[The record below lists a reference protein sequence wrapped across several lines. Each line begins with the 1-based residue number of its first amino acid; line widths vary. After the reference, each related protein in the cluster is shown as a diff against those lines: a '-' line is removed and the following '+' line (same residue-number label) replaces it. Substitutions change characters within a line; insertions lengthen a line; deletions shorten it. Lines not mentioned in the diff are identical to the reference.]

1 MRVAWPAE
9 FEMIPR
15 RCTRCW
21 TISNLRFRQA
31 PRHPD
36 SGRIEREIA
45 FTDRAQGHVRS
56 LLDEVA
62 FVARFAF
69 DEKQALSNASSAALL
84 SCTVRLR
91 SLTEEDWARLSGIPL
106 RQRRELARCEI
117 SGAC

>member
-1 MRVAWPAE
+1 MFADP
-9 FEMIPR
+9 PCR
-15 RCTRCW
+15 R
-21 TISNLRFRQA
+21 ILRFREA

-36 SGRIEREIA
+36 GSRIEREIA
-45 FTDRAQGHVRS
+45 FADRAQGHVRS
-56 LLDEVA
+56 LLHEVA
-62 FVARFAF
+62 FVARFTF

-91 SLTEEDWARLSGIPL
+91 SLTEEDWARLFGPL

>member
-1 MRVAWPAE
+1 LPIHLAVASSDSARRRATLTAAE
-9 FEMIPR
+9 LSAR
-15 RCTRCW
+15 
-21 TISNLRFRQA
+21 LRL
-31 PRHPD
+31 P
-36 SGRIEREIA
+36 I
-45 FTDRAQGHVRS
+45 AQGHVRS
-56 LLDEVA
+56 LLHEVA